1 MIRFVKNV
9 LLFSVFTANKIA
21 LLIVTSSAE
30 VYTVNYGQNPSAFFI
45 LTDSI
50 VLFLSIISRPKVFN
64 YKRIIVF
71 IL

>member
-30 VYTVNYGQNPSAFFI
+30 VYTVNYGQNPSAFFM

-50 VLFLSIISRPKVFN
+50 VLFLFIISRSKVFN
-64 YKRIIVF
+64 YERIIVF